1 MNEIKTEFRLYKKTG
16 TYFSKEK
23 NKDVPFTNFYIKAND
38 EFIPIEVKYF
48 PNPKTDNRDLGYGK
62 RMAILSFIAEILPE
76 KEKEAPKGETAA
88 EELPL

>member
-38 EFIPIEVKYF
+38 ELIPIEVKYF
-48 PNPKTDNRDLGYGK
+48 PNPKTDNRDLGYSK
-62 RMAILSFIAEILPE
+62 RMAILSFIAETLPD
-76 KEKEAPKGETAA
+76 KDKEAPKQEATND
-88 EELPL
+88 ELPL